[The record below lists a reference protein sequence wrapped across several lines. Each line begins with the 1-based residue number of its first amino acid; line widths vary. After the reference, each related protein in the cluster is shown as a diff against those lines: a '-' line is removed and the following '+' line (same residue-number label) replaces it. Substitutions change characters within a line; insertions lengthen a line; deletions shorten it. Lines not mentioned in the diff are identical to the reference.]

1 MISKTMAKFQK
12 VTAGFRL
19 LNSEIGNDHRINWRG
34 NLKKLGFRLLNSEIG
49 KDLKNN
55 GQVPKSDCRFSSP

>member
-49 KDLKNN
+49 NDHNTKE
-55 GQVPKSDCRFSSP
+55 